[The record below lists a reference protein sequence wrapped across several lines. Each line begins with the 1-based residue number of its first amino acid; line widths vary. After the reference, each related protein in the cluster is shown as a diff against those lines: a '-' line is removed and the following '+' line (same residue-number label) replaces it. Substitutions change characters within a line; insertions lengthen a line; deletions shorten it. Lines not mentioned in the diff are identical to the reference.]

1 MGPGYSA
8 DQSALVAHLNRVVP
22 QDLRLNSGR
31 LPDTMKAQWSLLVSY
46 HSSNFQDSFWLST
59 LIRRAS
65 TDLRHSMG
73 AIWCH
78 GTSMHA
84 ERDMQHTQHS
94 PQVAVQHRAHPKET
108 YVILCCRHAK
118 SQPKSQL
125 AFNSNIWNFQV
136 LNLEV
141 FLPSKDPKYMTGL
154 TGRTVLTGDRDVWEM
169 PLG

>member
-31 LPDTMKAQWSLLVSY
+31 LPNTMKAQWSLLVSY

-84 ERDMQHTQHS
+84 EMDMQHTQHS
-94 PQVAVQHRAHPKET
+94 PQVAVQHGAHPKET
-108 YVILCCRHAK
+108 YVAGMQSLSQSLSWPSTPIFGISKYSILKFSCHRK
-118 SQPKSQL
+118 TQK
-125 AFNSNIWNFQV
+125 
-136 LNLEV
+136 
-141 FLPSKDPKYMTGL
+141 T
-154 TGRTVLTGDRDVWEM
+154 
-169 PLG
+169 